1 MDDMKDGE
9 VREFWWV
16 KARNEVPDGWKL
28 SEQRRDCH
36 HNQYGFIIEKE
47 KPNAANK

>member
-16 KARNEVPDGWKL
+16 KSRNEVPEGWKI
-28 SEQRRDCH
+28 SDQRRDCH
-36 HNQYGFIIEKE
+36 HNQYGLIIEKE
-47 KPNAANK
+47 TSDAAGE